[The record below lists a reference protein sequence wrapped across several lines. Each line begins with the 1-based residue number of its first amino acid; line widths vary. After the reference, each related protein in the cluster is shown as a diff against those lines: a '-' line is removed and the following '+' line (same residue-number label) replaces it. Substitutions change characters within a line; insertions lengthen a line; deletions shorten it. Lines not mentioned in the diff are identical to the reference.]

1 MLPALAL
8 SVALSAT
15 AAPPG
20 QVVNHGQPAHYTQ
33 PTVREYERFQTDY
46 CRRIRY
52 NDYVAALDKEWQL
65 YRDSGSSPEA
75 FATYKAAARDLKKK
89 YVWTDP
95 YLVPVTPG
103 TGTPGMYSSM
113 DPTGGEVCFGTP
125 NGNCGRPQTEP
136 SCEAN
141 K

>member
-1 MLPALAL
+1 MLSAVAL
-8 SVALSAT
+8 SVVLSAT

-20 QVVNHGQPAHYTQ
+20 QVVNHAHPGHYAQ

-46 CRRIRY
+46 CRRLRY
-52 NDYVAALDKEWQL
+52 NDYVAALDKEWQI
-65 YRDSGSSPEA
+65 YRASNSTPEA

-95 YLVPVTPG
+95 YLVAVTPG
-103 TGTPGMYSSM
+103 TGTPGMYSSI
-113 DPTGGEVCFGTP
+113 DPTGGEICFGTP
-125 NGNCGRPQTEP
+125 TGEGAAAGGADGACG
-136 SCEAN
+136 